1 MTPSSITPEDACPA
15 PQRHDDAYD
24 PRPVDAVPGI
34 GPGVA
39 WLLAKAGARTV
50 GDLARADP
58 VSLTLRL
65 GLVGRMVDVRQAQ
78 MLAARTPPPARR
90 R

>member
-1 MTPSSITPEDACPA
+1 MTRSVPTPESPSPPSA
-15 PQRHDDAYD
+15 RGAYD

-39 WLLAKAGARTV
+39 WLLARAGARTV
-50 GDLARADP
+50 GDLAQADP

-78 MLAARTPPPARR
+78 MLAARTPTPQTRGR
-90 R
+90 